1 MEKQASFDG
10 RLLPIIVWNGKRC
23 FFDERLRQATSVDD
37 PKDREDLSD
46 MECFFIKS
54 ALSLGAS
61 VHQETI

>member
-1 MEKQASFDG
+1 M
-10 RLLPIIVWNGKRC
+10 WNRKRC

-61 VHQETI
+61 VHQETV